1 MTLRRNR
8 LQREF
13 ENYDDNQ
20 GALDT
25 MAKTIRLV
33 TKHCFIS
40 MGVEEI
46 FHTDSSINQ
55 IRYLLTPASRQFLRA
70 IFDT

>member
-13 ENYDDNQ
+13 ENYDDSQ

-25 MAKTIRLV
+25 MAKAIRLV

-40 MGVEEI
+40 MGVEET

-55 IRYLLTPASRQFLRA
+55 IR
-70 IFDT
+70 